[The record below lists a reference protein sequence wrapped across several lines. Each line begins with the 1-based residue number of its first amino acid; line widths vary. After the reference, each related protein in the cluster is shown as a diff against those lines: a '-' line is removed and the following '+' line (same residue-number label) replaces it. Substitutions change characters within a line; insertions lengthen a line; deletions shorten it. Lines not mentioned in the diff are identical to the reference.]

1 MQACRACCGAGAL
14 EQGDGVD
21 DGNSARAALLG
32 NDDVATPPDAR
43 GDAVCRRRRL
53 GSSANDDDLAAS
65 IEQIAE
71 ARREVDVNRY
81 DTGAIGGKSAAYYD
95 EDEYDSNGNLL
106 PPRRRPFNWRV
117 FWSFTGPG
125 WLMSIAYLDPG
136 NIESDL
142 QAGAFG
148 GYQLIWVLF
157 LSTAIGLVLQCLA
170 ARLGTVTGKNLAE
183 MCHLSYSRPVSV
195 TLWIMTEIAIIG
207 SDIQEVVGSA
217 IAFRILFGWPLYVGV
232 LVTGLDTFT
241 FLFLHYFGVRKL
253 EAFFAALIFT
263 MCVCFFADFGY
274 AAPPAGA
281 VAKGFLPY
289 VKSYAAVQ
297 AVGILGAVIMP
308 HNIYLH
314 SALVQSRKVDRSR
327 RGRVAEANF
336 YFALEAAVALGVS
349 FLINLAVVA
358 CFAASFFEEKECA
371 TYAGTLVLTHRPG
384 GATETISPPF
394 ACFPLT
400 SGGALN
406 PTTPITCRGG
416 TGTCQKVGL
425 ETADV
430 ALEGLLGSKA
440 KVVWAIGLL
449 AAGQSSTMTG
459 TYAGQFVMEGFM
471 RWKIKPWQRV
481 GLTRLVALGPA
492 ITAALAGQTSSS
504 VADSLDEWLNVLQ
517 SVQLPFA
524 LLPLIHFTSSKGLMG
539 SFANGRWI
547 RWTCWPIIVGIL
559 VINIVLVVQ
568 FCQDPNGPIKGSAG
582 AQAAVGVV
590 GAAYFGFIGLV
601 AWDDLRTL
609 ASALGLCGPPAT
621 AAEAGGGPGP
631 GGVPGGIEEELPK
644 KEEPGENVATRN
656 EENCNNGCCSPDV
669 QQRLLV
675 VT

>member
-1 MQACRACCGAGAL
+1 MEGGGGKALNTPLLEEPSPAVGEGCRA
-14 EQGDGVD
+14 
-21 DGNSARAALLG
+21 
-32 NDDVATPPDAR
+32 
-43 GDAVCRRRRL
+43 RRRPRA
-53 GSSANDDDLAAS
+53 GSGIPDTVAEEIDALA
-65 IEQIAE
+65 EG
-71 ARREVDVNRY
+71 RREVEVNRY
-81 DTGAIGGKSAAYYD
+81 DTGAVGGKNAAYYD
-95 EDEYDSNGNLL
+95 EDQYDSQGKLL

-183 MCHLSYSRPVSV
+183 VCHLSYSRPVSV

-263 MCVCFFADFGY
+263 MCICFFADFGY
-274 AAPPAGA
+274 AAPPAGD
-281 VAKGFLPY
+281 VMKGFAPY

-336 YFALEAAVALGVS
+336 YFALEATVALFVS

-358 CFAASFFEEKECA
+358 CFAASFFEEKTCA
-371 TYAGTLVLTHRPG
+371 MHSGSLVLTHPDL
-384 GATETISPPF
+384 THETISPPF
-394 ACFPLT
+394 ACFPLV
-400 SGGALN
+400 SGGSAN
-406 PTTPITCRGG
+406 PTTPLKCRSSSGNP
-416 TGTCQKVGL
+416 GTCQKVGL

-430 ALEGLLGSKA
+430 ALEGLLGSHA
-440 KVVWAIGLL
+440 KIVWAIGLL

-504 VADSLDEWLNVLQ
+504 IADSLDEWLNVLQ
-517 SVQLPFA
+517 SIQLPFA
-524 LLPLIHFTSSKGLMG
+524 LLPLIHFTSRKNLMG

-547 RWTCWPIIVGIL
+547 KWTCWPVIVGIL

-590 GAAYFGFIGLV
+590 GAAYFAFIGLV
-601 AWDDLRTL
+601 AWDDLRTFVRWVR
-609 ASALGLCGPPAT
+609 ALLGCP
-621 AAEAGGGPGP
+621 AEAPSAKADTLA
-631 GGVPGGIEEELPK
+631 VV
-644 KEEPGENVATRN
+644 KEAPMDDDGRV
-656 EENCNNGCCSPDV
+656 ENCNNGCCPDV
-669 QQRLLV
+669 HQQQ
-675 VT
+675 